1 MTRPLIAALAL
12 TMLLSACGTIRESR
26 FNPLNWFGS
35 SRSAPSDLGP
45 TQLSVDNRPL
55 VAQVTGL
62 AIERTSS
69 GAIVRAEG
77 LTPTQGWWDAE
88 LVPQTSLRPI
98 DGVLVYQFR
107 ITPPGRQTR
116 VSTPQ
121 SRAVS
126 VATTLSESQLET
138 IREIVVVGAENQ
150 RSTRR

>member
-12 TMLLSACGTIRESR
+12 TLLLSACGTIRESR
-26 FNPLNWFGS
+26 FNPFNWFGA
-35 SRSAPSDLGP
+35 SRSAPATLGP
-45 TQLSVDNRPL
+45 TGETVDNRPL
-55 VAQVTGL
+55 VAQVTAL
-62 AIERTSS
+62 VIERTST

-98 DGVLVYQFR
+98 DGVVVYQFR
-107 ITPPGRQTR
+107 VAPPPAPMR

-121 SRAVS
+121 SRLVS
-126 VATTLSESQLET
+126 VATTLNQAQLDE
-138 IREIVVVGAENQ
+138 IREVVVVGAQNQ

>member
-26 FNPLNWFGS
+26 FNPFTWFGS

-45 TQLSVDNRPL
+45 TQLTVDNRPL

>member
-26 FNPLNWFGS
+26 FNPLNWFGG
-35 SRSAPSDLGP
+35 SRSAPSSLGP
-45 TQLSVDNRPL
+45 VELEVDNRAM
-55 VAQVTGL
+55 VAQVTAL
-62 AIERTSS
+62 VIERTST

-98 DGVLVYQFR
+98 DGTLVYHFH
-107 ITPPGRQTR
+107 IASPGRATR

-126 VATTLSESQLET
+126 VATTLTLAQLED

-150 RSTRR
+150 RSVRR